1 MSFFNIAYEL
11 SDKDEGLY
19 FDNPLRD
26 PCKTSEDKAINAF
39 LELRPPVLV
48 WELRLGFHS
57 GWLELPN
64 VGAPARATMGCFD
77 IPAGIV

>member
-39 LELRPPVLV
+39 LELRPPVWV
-48 WELRLGFHS
+48 
-57 GWLELPN
+57 
-64 VGAPARATMGCFD
+64 
-77 IPAGIV
+77 